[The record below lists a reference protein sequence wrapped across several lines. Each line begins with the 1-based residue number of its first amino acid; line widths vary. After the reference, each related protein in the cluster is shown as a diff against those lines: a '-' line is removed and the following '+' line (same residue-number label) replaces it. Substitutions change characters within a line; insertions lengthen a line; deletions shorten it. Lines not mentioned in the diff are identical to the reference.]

1 MGFRYGEVV
10 EVRPEGEYSEI
21 QKKDAFARREI
32 AANFCVG
39 KNPPLVTIY
48 FQAYNHLEDQTKTA
62 IHAILQYTQNVDYEL
77 ILIDN
82 GSTDGTLDFFRSI
95 PYEKKRIFHVTENRG
110 ALAGYIASKNA
121 AGGDFIRGRYVAA
134 VPSDVIVTKN
144 WLKNLVT
151 CMESDPRI
159 GLVVPVANY
168 TSNHQQV
175 SLSFSNY
182 EEMQE
187 AAAAYNISNPRK
199 WEECLRVI
207 PTTSLFRASLR
218 KWYEFDYAFYYNFS
232 DDDLSFTYRRL
243 GYRLMICRDTFVYHA
258 EGSTMTG
265 EESQSDMQA
274 GREIF
279 RRKYFGIDPWTD
291 TRLDAALRDRC
302 LSFVPMREEHR
313 ILGIDIRCGADLL
326 HFKNGLRG
334 VGFDQVRLSA
344 LVQDARYWQD
354 LQTVCDQEVFC
365 QPQCAFAE
373 TLRGRTY
380 DYIILG
386 EPLSDYEDPQAMLEL
401 MRNHLSVGGRM
412 TGRVEKEG
420 EVFVLERNA

>member
-1 MGFRYGEVV
+1 
-10 EVRPEGEYSEI
+10 
-21 QKKDAFARREI
+21 
-32 AANFCVG
+32 
-39 KNPPLVTIY
+39 
-48 FQAYNHLEDQTKTA
+48 
-62 IHAILQYTQNVDYEL
+62 
-77 ILIDN
+77 
-82 GSTDGTLDFFRSI
+82 
-95 PYEKKRIFHVTENRG
+95 
-110 ALAGYIASKNA
+110 
-121 AGGDFIRGRYVAA
+121 
-134 VPSDVIVTKN
+134 
-144 WLKNLVT
+144 
-151 CMESDPRI
+151 
-159 GLVVPVANY
+159 
-168 TSNHQQV
+168 
-175 SLSFSNY
+175 
-182 EEMQE
+182 
-187 AAAAYNISNPRK
+187 
-199 WEECLRVI
+199 
-207 PTTSLFRASLR
+207 
-218 KWYEFDYAFYYNFS
+218 
-232 DDDLSFTYRRL
+232 
-243 GYRLMICRDTFVYHA
+243 
-258 EGSTMTG
+258 MTG

-302 LSFVPMREEHR
+302 LSFVPMREEHH

-344 LVQDARYWQD
+344 LVQEARYWQD
-354 LQTVCDQEVFC
+354 LQTVCDEEVFC

-401 MRNHLSVGGRM
+401 MRNHLSMGGRM

>member
-1 MGFRYGEVV
+1 MSFNYGEVI
-10 EVRPEGEYSEI
+10 EVQPEGESSEI
-21 QKKDAFARREI
+21 RKRNAFIRREI
-32 AANFCVG
+32 VANFCVG
-39 KNPPLVTIY
+39 KNPPLVTVC
-48 FQAYNHLEDQTKTA
+48 FQAYNHLEDQTKMA
-62 IHAILQYTQNVDYEL
+62 IHALLQYTQNVDYEL

-82 GSTDGTLDFFRSI
+82 GSTDGTLEFFRSI
-95 PYEKKRIFHVTENRG
+95 PYEKKRIFHVRENRG
-110 ALAGYIASKNA
+110 ALAGYIAAKNS
-121 AGGDFIRGRYVAA
+121 AGGEFIRGRYVSF
-134 VPSDVIVTKN
+134 VPGDVIVTKD

-151 CMESDPRI
+151 CMESDSRI
-159 GLVVPVANY
+159 GMVVPVANY
-168 TSNHQQV
+168 TSNHQKIT
-175 SLSFSNY
+175 LPFSNY

-187 AAAAYNISNPRK
+187 VAAAHNISNPKK

-207 PTTSLFRASLR
+207 PTTALLRSSLR
-218 KWYEFDYAFYYNFS
+218 KLYELDHAFYYNFS

-265 EESQSDMQA
+265 EDYQLDIQT

-279 RRKYFGIDPWTD
+279 RRKYFGIDPWDD
-291 TRLDAALRDRC
+291 TRLDAELRDKC
-302 LSFVPMREEHR
+302 LSFVPVRKEHR

-334 VGFDQVRLSA
+334 VGFEPVKLSA
-344 LVQDARYWQD
+344 LVQDAKYWQD
-354 LQTVCDQEVFC
+354 LQTVCDEKVFC
-365 QPQCAFAE
+365 RSQRDFAE

-386 EPLSDYEDPQAMLEL
+386 EPLCNYEEPQEMLEM
-401 MRNHLSVGGRM
+401 MRDHLSMGGRM
-412 TGRVEKEG
+412 TGRIEKGG